1 MTLLFISTAGC
12 IWQCAPVA
20 HRRWVMAEGVHPAG
34 PAKLVRAAVH
44 ALERKVDGRASWATR
59 LAAGAAS
66 AGQAY
71 GRTLQSAVSDWAQR
85 VSQALEGRDACQAE
99 TAQVQALRDNVA
111 ALRDEVWQ
119 LLHEADGR
127 ERRLEEKERAL
138 SAADAEL
145 LFLEE
150 QCQTMRTALQRVLPL
165 LSPEAQAETGA
176 RAAATTEES
185 SVHAR
190 AACHERRRRWE
201 DDLRRAR
208 EESRSIRE
216 ALERAQ
222 QELRAQKETPP
233 TPTPRTRRAAVAEA
247 APRPRRAR
255 KCDAAPAAATAVTS
269 MNRRELQ
276 QLAKQHGIDAR
287 QKTEALRAAIEAAV
301 RANKLGS
308 TG

>member
-1 MTLLFISTAGC
+1 
-12 IWQCAPVA
+12 
-20 HRRWVMAEGVHPAG
+20 MAEGVHPAG

-44 ALERKVDGRASWATR
+44 ALERKADGRASWATR
-59 LAAGAAS
+59 LAAVVAS

-71 GRTLQSAVSDWAQR
+71 GQTLQSAVSDWAQR

-99 TAQVQALRDNVA
+99 TAQVQVLRDNLA

-150 QCQTMRTALQRVLPL
+150 QCETMRTALQRVLPL

-176 RAAATTEES
+176 QAAATVGERSER
-185 SVHAR
+185 AR
-190 AACHERRRRWE
+190 AACQERRRRWE

-208 EESRSIRE
+208 EESGSIRE

-222 QELRAQKETPP
+222 QELQRMQQELRARKEAPP
-233 TPTPRTRRAAVAEA
+233 PPPPPPRTRRAAAAEVT
-247 APRPRRAR
+247 PRPRRAR
-255 KCDAAPAAATAVTS
+255 KRDAAPAAATAVTS

-287 QKTEALRAAIEAAV
+287 QKTEALRAAIETAV
-301 RANKLGS
+301 RANKLAS